1 MTKQTKKPV
10 VKELNETPKVEK
22 APVLQ
27 LPEADA
33 NAFLQILGLILV
45 GDDRLKPIQQHYVDM
60 LKRNNEGLNEQ
71 PSK

>member
-1 MTKQTKKPV
+1 MSKETKKPV
-10 VKELNETPKVEK
+10 VKDLNPPTVEAK
-22 APVLQ
+22 LLQ
-27 LPEADA
+27 LPEQDA